1 MPSKTKDL
9 ATEESLKLLES
20 GRKYWTSLKNKE
32 KKNVLSIKKLLS
44 ILQLALMV
52 NEDDI
57 YLSDILR

>member
-9 ATEESLKLLES
+9 TTEESLKLLQS
-20 GRKYWTSLKNKE
+20 GSKYWDSLKKKE
-32 KKNVLSIKKLLS
+32 KQDVLSIKKLMS

-52 NEDDI
+52 NDDDI

>member
-9 ATEESLKLLES
+9 TTEESLKLLES
-20 GRKYWTSLKNKE
+20 GSKYWTSLKIKE
-32 KKNVLSIKKLLS
+32 KKNVLSIKKLIS